1 MPYARP
7 AFAVALTLG
16 LAGCLHL
23 DNTALREAP
32 KAVGVTKAL
41 VVVAGPPGFCVDP
54 RASRNGDDSAFVLL
68 GSCAAIS
75 NAPLAPQPDLPVVL
89 TASVSTSTTTGLTP
103 AAWDDYFRSEAGRAK
118 LSARGR
124 ADEVEIL
131 ATRARGNAFYLY
143 ARNKVG
149 GRGAWR
155 GIVTLGGAVV
165 TLSLRATGRE
175 TLSPRARF
183 ALLDAFGDRLLA
195 VNRNHRLSAK
205 GARQ

>member
-1 MPYARP
+1 MRRALWP
-7 AFAVALTLG
+7 ALLTLAL
-16 LAGCLHL
+16 LACADSGGSG
-23 DNTALREAP
+23 LREAP
-32 KAVGVTKAL
+32 KAVAVTKAL

-54 RASRNGDDSAFVLL
+54 RASRIGKERAFVLL

-89 TASVSTSTTTGLTP
+89 TASVSTSVRVGLT
-103 AAWDDYFRSEAGRAK
+103 AAALEVYFRSEAGRAK

-143 ARNKVG
+143 ARDKTG
-149 GRGAWR
+149 GRDRWR
-155 GIVTLGGAVV
+155 GIVTLDGAVI
-165 TLSLRATGRE
+165 TLSLRATGPE
-175 TLSPRARF
+175 ALSPRAQF

-195 VNRNHRLSAK
+195 VNRTHRLSAK
-205 GARQ
+205 GAGH